1 MPVTGPSDRRRAT
14 ALGALSIL
22 MWSALALL
30 TVSTGTIPPFQL
42 AAMTFAIGA
51 TVGGIWIVAQGR
63 SLRDAVAWPPRVWL
77 LGVGGLFGYHL
88 LYFIALRQAPAA
100 EANLINYLWPLLIV
114 LLSAPIAGEPLH
126 GWHLGGAALGLA
138 GIIVLTLGRGEV
150 GFAGAHWP
158 GYLAALGCAVVWS
171 VYSVTSRRF
180 GEVPTDAVAAFC
192 AASSVLA
199 ALCHVAVE
207 TTVWPSTSGAWLA
220 VVALGIFP
228 VGAAFYVWDVGMK
241 RGDIRA
247 LGALSYATPI
257 LSTALLIATGR
268 AAASPS
274 LLLAAAL
281 VVGGAVLAGRD
292 LWRRA
297 KTQA

>member
-1 MPVTGPSDRRRAT
+1 MTGSSDRRQAT

-30 TVSTGTIPPFQL
+30 TVSTGAIPPLQL

-63 SLRDAVAWPPRVWL
+63 SLRDAIAWPPRVWL

-88 LYFIALRQAPAA
+88 LYFIALRQAPPA

-114 LLSAPIAGEPLH
+114 LLSAPIAGEALH

-138 GIIVLTLGRGEV
+138 GIVVLTLGRGDV
-150 GFAGAHWP
+150 GFAGTHWP

-192 AASSVLA
+192 AASAVLA
-199 ALCHVAVE
+199 TLCHLAVE
-207 TTVWPSTSGAWLA
+207 TTVWPATTGAWLA
-220 VVALGIFP
+220 VAALGVFP
-228 VGAAFYVWDVGMK
+228 VGAAFYLWDVGMK

-247 LGALSYATPI
+247 LGVLSYATPI
-257 LSTALLIATGR
+257 LSTALLVAAGR
-268 AAASPS
+268 AAATPA

-281 VVGGAVLAGRD
+281 VVGGALLAGRD

-297 KTQA
+297 KPQV

>member
-1 MPVTGPSDRRRAT
+1 MIGPHDRRRAT

-30 TVSTGTIPPFQL
+30 TVSTGAIPPFQL

-51 TVGGIWIVAQGR
+51 TVGGVWIVAQGR
-63 SLRDAVAWPPRVWL
+63 SLRAAVAWPPRVWL

-88 LYFIALRQAPAA
+88 LYFIALRQAPPA

-126 GWHLGGAALGLA
+126 AWHLGGAALGLT
-138 GIIVLTLGRGEV
+138 GIVVLTLGRSEV
-150 GFAGAHWP
+150 GFASAHWP
-158 GYLAALGCAVVWS
+158 GYLAALGCAVVWAI
-171 VYSVTSRRF
+171 YSVTSRRF

-192 AASSVLA
+192 AAASVLA
-199 ALCHVAVE
+199 ALCHLVLE
-207 TTVWPSTSGAWLA
+207 TTVWPATIGDWLA
-220 VVALGIFP
+220 VAALGVAP
-228 VGAAFYVWDVGMK
+228 VGAAFYLWDIGMK

-257 LSTALLIATGR
+257 LSTTLLIAAGR
-268 AAASPS
+268 ATATPA

-281 VVGGAVLAGRD
+281 VVGGAVLAARD
-292 LWRRA
+292 LWRRTA
-297 KTQA
+297 